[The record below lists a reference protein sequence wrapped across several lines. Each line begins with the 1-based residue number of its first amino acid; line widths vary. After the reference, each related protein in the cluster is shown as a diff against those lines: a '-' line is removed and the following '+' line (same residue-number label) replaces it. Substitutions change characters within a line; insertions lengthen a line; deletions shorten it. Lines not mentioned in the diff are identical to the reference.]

1 MIHFKKSLL
10 FLLFLAGGITVSAQ
24 NAAPQII
31 PAVKEWRGS
40 SGSFSF
46 KKQTK
51 IGYQASHQTLLQ
63 PILQIFANDLKT
75 AFGLSADVLSNADI
89 AKNDIIIQLKPND
102 TSIKE
107 EEYRINILSD
117 KINITA
123 RTAQGVT
130 WATKSLLQML
140 HNHGNALPCGE
151 IKDFPDY
158 PNRGF
163 MLDVGRKFFTIDY
176 LRNYVKILSYYKFNE
191 FQIHLNDNGFPE
203 YFDNDWDKTYSAFRL
218 ESDWFPGLTAKDGH
232 YTKAEFRDLQRLGQQ
247 YGVNIIP
254 EIDIPAH
261 SLAFAHYRPELG
273 SDKYGRDHLDLYN
286 PNTYTFL
293 DSLYK
298 EYITG
303 ENPVFIGPDVH
314 IGTDEY
320 DVRESEKYREFTDRY
335 LKYIQSL
342 GKQVRMWGGLRW
354 LKGKTPVHAKDVI
367 MNAWSY
373 DWVDPFQSLK
383 DGFKLISTCDIW
395 LYIVPATGYYRE
407 FLDTE
412 WLYTNWKPEKI
423 NSKET
428 LPDGTPGLIG
438 GMFAVWNDHSG
449 NGISEK
455 DVHIRTMPAIKVL
468 SERMWKRLDGSEKQ
482 SLAKFLDLSKK
493 QIEAPGINLAAKFP
507 LEKTLDS
514 NRTVLQYAL
523 SSNKEKDISG
533 NAYHEVKRK
542 NVKRNKAQKSLRFNG
557 NSFLQTALPEIGYEY
572 NVDFDLKPAAGNASN
587 AVLFNG
593 KNSVIT
599 LNTNGGGKLGF
610 SRDGYTYTFNYTPQP
625 NEWSAIGITGDWKG
639 TSLYVNGKL
648 VERLQGKTKLSAL
661 NKHGRKTNMY
671 IQETL
676 FFPLQ
681 FIGSATNGFKG
692 EMRNL
697 KVVQK

>member
-1 MIHFKKSLL
+1 MRYLTNAFL
-10 FLLFLAGGITVSAQ
+10 FLLFVTCSATANAQ
-24 NAAPQII
+24 NAKPQII
-31 PAVKEWRGS
+31 PSVKEWRGG
-40 SGSFSF
+40 SGSFTF
-46 KKQTK
+46 GKHTK
-51 IGYQASHQTLLQ
+51 IGFSTDIESHVQQA
-63 PILQIFANDLKT
+63 LQIFTNDLKT
-75 AFGLSADVLSNADI
+75 EFNLHAEVHRNLSTEKSDI
-89 AKNDIIIQLKPND
+89 FVILQPDDK
-102 TSIKE
+102 SIKE
-107 EEYRINILSD
+107 EEYHIDIHNK
-117 KINITA
+117 KIHIIA
-123 RTAQGVT
+123 RTPQGVT

-140 HNHGNALPCGE
+140 HNHGNALPCGA

-176 LRNYVKILSYYKFNE
+176 LRDYVKILSYYKFNE

-232 YTKAEFRDLQRLGQQ
+232 YTKEEFRDLQRLGQQ
-247 YGVNIIP
+247 YGVNVIP

-286 PNTYTFL
+286 PGTYTFL
-293 DSLYK
+293 DSLYR

-303 ENPVFIGPDVH
+303 DNPVFIGPDVH

-320 DVRESEKYREFTDRY
+320 DVRETEKYREFTDRY

-354 LKGKTPVHAKDVI
+354 LKGKTPVHSKDVI

-383 DGFKLISTCDIW
+383 DGYKLISTCDTW
-395 LYIVPATGYYRE
+395 LYIVPATGYYHD
-407 FLDTE
+407 FLNTE
-412 WLYTNWKPEKI
+412 WLYANWKPEKM
-423 NSKET
+423 NARET

-455 DVHIRTMPAIKVL
+455 DVHIRTMPAVKVL
-468 SERMWKRLDGSEKQ
+468 SERMWKRLDGTEKETLSQ
-482 SLAKFLDLSKK
+482 FLDLSKK
-493 QIEAPGINLAAKFP
+493 QIEAPGLNLAAKFP
-507 LEKTLDS
+507 LNSVDS
-514 NRTVLQYAL
+514 NRTVLQYHL
-523 SSNKEKDISG
+523 SSKKEKDFSG
-533 NAYHEVKRK
+533 NGYNEVKRK
-542 NVKRNKAQKSLRFNG
+542 NIRLNKKEKSLRFNG
-557 NSFLQTALPEIGYEY
+557 NSFLQTGIPEIGYEY
-572 NVDFDLKPAAGNASN
+572 KVDFELKPAANSTSDAI
-587 AVLFNG
+587 LFAG
-593 KNSVIT
+593 KNSVVT
-599 LNTNGGGKLGF
+599 LNTNGTGKLGF
-610 SRDGYTYTFNYTPQP
+610 SRDGYTYTFNYIPAANQ
-625 NEWSAIGITGDWKG
+625 WSALSITGDSKG
-639 TSLYVNGKL
+639 TALYVNGKL
-648 VERLQGKTKLSAL
+648 VERLQGKTKLSAI
-661 NKHGRKTNMY
+661 NKHGKKTNMY

-681 FIGSATNGFKG
+681 FIGDANNGYRG
-692 EMRNL
+692 EMKNL

>member
-1 MIHFKKSLL
+1 M
-10 FLLFLAGGITVSAQ
+10 
-24 NAAPQII
+24 
-31 PAVKEWRGS
+31 
-40 SGSFSF
+40 
-46 KKQTK
+46 
-51 IGYQASHQTLLQ
+51 
-63 PILQIFANDLKT
+63 
-75 AFGLSADVLSNADI
+75 
-89 AKNDIIIQLKPND
+89 
-102 TSIKE
+102 
-107 EEYRINILSD
+107 
-117 KINITA
+117 
-123 RTAQGVT
+123 
-130 WATKSLLQML
+130 
-140 HNHGNALPCGE
+140 
-151 IKDFPDY
+151 
-158 PNRGF
+158 
-163 MLDVGRKFFTIDY
+163 
-176 LRNYVKILSYYKFNE
+176 
-191 FQIHLNDNGFPE
+191 
-203 YFDNDWDKTYSAFRL
+203 
-218 ESDWFPGLTAKDGH
+218 
-232 YTKAEFRDLQRLGQQ
+232 QRLGQQ

-373 DWVDPFQSLK
+373 DWVDSFQSLK
-383 DGFKLISTCDIW
+383 DGFKLISTCDTW

-482 SLAKFLDLSKK
+482 SLA
-493 QIEAPGINLAAKFP
+493 
-507 LEKTLDS
+507 
-514 NRTVLQYAL
+514 
-523 SSNKEKDISG
+523 
-533 NAYHEVKRK
+533 
-542 NVKRNKAQKSLRFNG
+542 
-557 NSFLQTALPEIGYEY
+557 
-572 NVDFDLKPAAGNASN
+572 
-587 AVLFNG
+587 
-593 KNSVIT
+593 
-599 LNTNGGGKLGF
+599 
-610 SRDGYTYTFNYTPQP
+610 
-625 NEWSAIGITGDWKG
+625 
-639 TSLYVNGKL
+639 
-648 VERLQGKTKLSAL
+648 
-661 NKHGRKTNMY
+661 
-671 IQETL
+671 
-676 FFPLQ
+676 
-681 FIGSATNGFKG
+681 
-692 EMRNL
+692 
-697 KVVQK
+697 